1 MPGTLRKWWWLP
13 ALVLAGLV
21 IWWVRPSRVPHEV
34 VAGCPEHEIRIDL
47 GGGIVVDSIAIAP
60 NTAGV
65 PEYHDCQR
73 MLVTR
78 DRRQE
83 QEGRFGTRQIGHDS
97 VTYGPLIALWAAEDA
112 AKLFPPALV
121 PPEPPEDSVVGP
133 TPVPAP
139 GAFQDIEAYA
149 VVQAFNWGPAAYGPL
164 GMAPGFSC
172 LYLWRDK
179 DSSTGW
185 EARLVSL
192 GDQPGPCHDPQPIA
206 DLGGQELSVRPVPDG
221 VLSGPDLPPVV
232 RWDRDPDTGHQYI
245 GVRCGQWWCEVG
257 EPGGFHSSRPA
268 VDEAAGSAY
277 LDAFKE
283 FEGLSVPISTRERER
298 VIGVKGWYDQQVL
311 AVMEDGKIT
320 PSGVTGT
327 IIPHPALD
335 RAELTKEDFKEWK
348 PAAYIYVDAPY
359 PGKRLPLPQGLT
371 ELDLCHGTA
380 AACGISTVPGACAGL
395 SGEAWWGRFRS
406 AGDQIEYRCLW
417 HDATKTVIP
426 AGSARW
432 RWLED
437 DETTWV
443 RCVEGCCTTQ

>member
-1 MPGTLRKWWWLP
+1 MPGIDRKWWWLL
-13 ALVLAGLV
+13 ALFLVGLAL
-21 IWWVRPSRVPHEV
+21 WWPREAGFPRDRVV
-34 VAGCPEHEIRIDL
+34 GCPEHEVRIDL
-47 GGGIVVDSIAIAP
+47 GGGSYVDSIAIAP

-73 MLVTR
+73 MLVTG
-78 DRRQE
+78 DE
-83 QEGRFGTRQIGHDS
+83 QSGATGRFGTRQVGADA

-112 AKLFPPALV
+112 ADLFPPIPSGGGAPGDTV
-121 PPEPPEDSVVGP
+121 AG
-133 TPVPAP
+133 PVPGP
-139 GAFQDIEAYA
+139 GLSPVQDTEASA
-149 VVQAFNWGPAAYGPL
+149 VVQAFNWGPAHYRPL
-164 GMAPGFSC
+164 GIAPGFSC

-179 DSSTGW
+179 GSATGW
-185 EARLVSL
+185 QARLVPL
-192 GDQPGPCHDPQPIA
+192 GDEPGPCHDPQAIA
-206 DLGGQELSVRPVPDG
+206 TLGGHALSVRPIPDG

-277 LDAFKE
+277 LEAFQD
-283 FEGLSVPISTRERER
+283 FPGLSVAISTRERER

-311 AVMEDGKIT
+311 AVMDDGKLT

-335 RAELTKEDFKEWK
+335 RAELTKEHFKEWK

-380 AACGISTVPGACAGL
+380 ATCGISTVPGACVGI
-395 SGEAWWGRFRS
+395 SGEAWWGRLRS
-406 AGDQIEYRCLW
+406 AGREVEYRCLW
-417 HDATKTVIP
+417 HDATKQVIP